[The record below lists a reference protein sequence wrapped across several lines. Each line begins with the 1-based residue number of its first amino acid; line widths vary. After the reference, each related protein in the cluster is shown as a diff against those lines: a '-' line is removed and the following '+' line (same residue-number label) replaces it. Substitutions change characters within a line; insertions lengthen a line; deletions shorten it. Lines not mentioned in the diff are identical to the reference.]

1 MLGSALDLAMRALL
15 PRKPSQNAIAATT
28 IVVRSSFV
36 EGKSLEGDVM
46 AAAMTKTQL
55 VKLMAG
61 KIELTNK
68 QAATFLETLATVAVA
83 EAKKNGVFV
92 VPGLGRLKKVQRKAR
107 MGRNPQ
113 TGEAIKIKAKTVA
126 KFYVA
131 KPVKDAIAPPKK

>member
-1 MLGSALDLAMRALL
+1 M
-15 PRKPSQNAIAATT
+15 AT
-28 IVVRSSFV
+28 
-36 EGKSLEGDVM
+36 
-46 AAAMTKTQL
+46 MTKTQL

-83 EAKKNGVFV
+83 EAKKNGIFV

-131 KPVKDAIAPPKK
+131 KAVKDAIAPPKK